1 MELLLAA
8 VAAVAAAIAAGKA
21 IEKQQKA
28 EEESRVKVPV
38 RVEEPR
44 IERRKRP

>member
-8 VAAVAAAIAAGKA
+8 LGAVIAAVAAAKA
-21 IEKQQKA
+21 MEQQKKA
-28 EEESRVKVPV
+28 EEESRVKVPI

-44 IERRKRP
+44 IERRERQ